1 MTEVLPFSSAAE
13 RNADPIAQ
21 KLTELLP
28 EEPARIL
35 EIGSGTGQHVAFFA
49 ERFPEWTFQPSDRNN
64 EYFDAIRQR
73 ISNSRNVSS
82 PLVLDLLSPPPMEP
96 DSFDYIIA
104 INVFQ
109 VAPIEV
115 VEALYKLGESSLRP
129 GGKVVTYSPLT
140 HQGRHTS
147 EGDAAFDERL
157 RERDPKLGIRSI
169 EKLRACAE
177 RSGFANFEEHPMPA
191 NNWLTVAS

>member
-13 RNADPIAQ
+13 RNAEPIAQ
-21 KLTELLP
+21 KLTELLA

-64 EYFDAIRQR
+64 EYFDAVRQR
-73 ISNSRNVSS
+73 ISNLENVSS
-82 PLVLDLLSPPPMEP
+82 PLVLDLLNPPPMEP

-109 VAPIEV
+109 VAPSKWSRLSTSLGSR
-115 VEALYKLGESSLRP
+115 ALNRA
-129 GGKVVTYSPLT
+129 V
-140 HQGRHTS
+140 
-147 EGDAAFDERL
+147 RL
-157 RERDPKLGIRSI
+157 
-169 EKLRACAE
+169 
-177 RSGFANFEEHPMPA
+177 
-191 NNWLTVAS
+191 

>member
-49 ERFPEWTFQPSDRNN
+49 ERFQSGLSSQARWNN

-73 ISNSRNVSS
+73 ISNSGNVSS
-82 PLVLDLLSPPPMEP
+82 PLVLDLLSPPQWNPT
-96 DSFDYIIA
+96 
-104 INVFQ
+104 
-109 VAPIEV
+109 
-115 VEALYKLGESSLRP
+115 ALTISS
-129 GGKVVTYSPLT
+129 
-140 HQGRHTS
+140 
-147 EGDAAFDERL
+147 RL
-157 RERDPKLGIRSI
+157 MCFR
-169 EKLRACAE
+169 
-177 RSGFANFEEHPMPA
+177 
-191 NNWLTVAS
+191 

>member
-13 RNADPIAQ
+13 RNAEPIAQ
-21 KLTELLP
+21 KLTELLA
-28 EEPARIL
+28 EEPAQIL

-49 ERFPEWTFQPSDRNN
+49 ERFPEWTFQPSDRNS
-64 EYFDAIRQR
+64 EYFDAVHQR
-73 ISNSRNVSS
+73 ISGLENVLS
-82 PLVLDLLSPPPMEP
+82 PLVLDLLNPPQMEP
-96 DSFDYIIA
+96 DSVDYIIA

-157 RERDPKLGIRSI
+157 RERDPRLGIRGF
-169 EKLRACAE
+169 EELRACAE
-177 RSGFANFEEHPMPA
+177 RFGFTRLEEHPMPA

>member
-35 EIGSGTGQHVAFFA
+35 EIGSGTGQRRLFA

-82 PLVLDLLSPPPMEP
+82 PLVLDLLSPP
-96 DSFDYIIA
+96 
-104 INVFQ
+104 NGTRQ
-109 VAPIEV
+109 
-115 VEALYKLGESSLRP
+115 L
-129 GGKVVTYSPLT
+129 
-140 HQGRHTS
+140 
-147 EGDAAFDERL
+147 
-157 RERDPKLGIRSI
+157 
-169 EKLRACAE
+169 
-177 RSGFANFEEHPMPA
+177 
-191 NNWLTVAS
+191 